1 MSGDAGKKAR
11 WAKREMRK
19 RGLFPGNSGLTTHR
33 LQRAGDLVSLR
44 LASWIAQN
52 LVLGA
57 HGRRSRQKVMIPQHD
72 LRLRVHRF
80 HTRCGVFL
88 DSVRRFPVKLAHG
101 LGPKPSCQRCA
112 VCAQEARRRRVRRS
126 ARELREDTF
135 ASVALVRA
143 RLCLLRC
150 SFAALFGGENKGTI
164 RFAWPSRVF
173 QNPRLATD
181 SGRHDE
187 ITGFVVDRTAPR
199 QSTRPTQ
206 RRVSSRGR
214 RDGLGGRAE

>member
-101 LGPKPSCQRCA
+101 LGPKPICRGVRCA
-112 VCAQEARRRRVRRS
+112 HEKRV
-126 ARELREDTF
+126 A
-135 ASVALVRA
+135 VA
-143 RLCLLRC
+143 
-150 SFAALFGGENKGTI
+150 F
-164 RFAWPSRVF
+164 
-173 QNPRLATD
+173 
-181 SGRHDE
+181 
-187 ITGFVVDRTAPR
+187 
-199 QSTRPTQ
+199 
-206 RRVSSRGR
+206 
-214 RDGLGGRAE
+214 